1 MRKGLIFISSLI
13 LTACSI
19 TPNMVAMSDVDN
31 KDWSEAA
38 QLTYTNSSIEQCDMS
53 IVIHVNHSFAMEEL
67 PLQITMFTPDSLRYT
82 EQVVLPV
89 KHQQLRPTT
98 IAADIELPYRED
110 VHLRC
115 KGEYTWHITPSQNI
129 TGVEAVGIKF
139 HAKN

>member
-1 MRKGLIFISSLI
+1 
-13 LTACSI
+13 
-19 TPNMVAMSDVDN
+19 
-31 KDWSEAA
+31 
-38 QLTYTNSSIEQCDMS
+38 
-53 IVIHVNHSFAMEEL
+53 MEEL

-89 KHQQLRPTT
+89 KHQQLRPTA